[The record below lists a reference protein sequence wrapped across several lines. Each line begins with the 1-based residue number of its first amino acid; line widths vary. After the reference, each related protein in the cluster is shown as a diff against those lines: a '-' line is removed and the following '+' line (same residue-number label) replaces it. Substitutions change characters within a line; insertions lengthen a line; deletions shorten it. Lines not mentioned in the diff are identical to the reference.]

1 MVDSGS
7 GQQAADS
14 PGPLTS
20 EARAIFNNFG
30 AQSSN
35 AVNSPA
41 APLVSPR
48 PVWVCLVKA
57 ECGME
62 DPYFA
67 LRNVPVRGV
76 PEAAVNVTVEYW

>member
-1 MVDSGS
+1 MPYRRYPRV
-7 GQQAADS
+7 QLA
-14 PGPLTS
+14 L
-20 EARAIFNNFG
+20 
-30 AQSSN
+30 
-35 AVNSPA
+35 

-48 PVWVCLVKA
+48 PEWVCLVTA

-67 LRNVPVRGV
+67 LRNIPVRGV